1 MAGNAR
7 VEMESGALVLD
18 PLYPINH
25 TDLSHAYALAED
37 WENAPRFAKSAD
49 SLNVPNSYNDSLLVR
64 CYIELDRLQEAEN
77 FVIGLPN
84 KYDSFSIKALKALIA
99 MAKDE
104 NDIAISYLDSLS
116 IQPEKLIGS
125 CPIITKLYLDF
136 GMLDEAVYWLEKAYK
151 NREGLNLLIRLP
163 ENLPTD
169 AKLKVAFDKPEYNA
183 LFEIRMKNLG
193 LTNDIP

>member
-37 WENAPRFAKSAD
+37 WENALRYAKSAD
-49 SLNVPNSYNDSLLVR
+49 SLNVPNSHNDSLLVR
-64 CYIELDRLQEAEN
+64 CYIKLDRLQEAEN
-77 FVIGLPN
+77 FVIGLQN
-84 KYDSFSIKALKALIA
+84 KYDSFSIKDLKALIA
-99 MAKDE
+99 IAKDE

-125 CPIITKLYLDF
+125 SPIITKLYLDL

-169 AKLKVAFDKPEYNA
+169 VKLKAAFDKPEYNA